1 MGGRHADRLWMAAG
15 FAVIVLMSVAAWFL
29 LISPQ
34 YTEASDLREQTDTS
48 LSQATVLRKRIV
60 ALKKEKANLPK
71 LKAALQTYQDAL
83 PSDAGTSA
91 FLRQLQQSGT
101 DLGVVVGGMTV
112 GSPAESKDSTGVLE
126 LPIQLTVTG
135 EPAALGDF
143 LEQLQGG
150 GQKRAV
156 LISSATWTAAT
167 NADDLSTTSISLQL
181 KAFVAPPVAAGAPDV
196 TTD

>member
-15 FAVIVLMSVAAWFL
+15 FVVIVLMSVAAWFL

-34 YTEASDLREQTDTS
+34 YAEASDLRAQTDTS

-60 ALKKEKANLPK
+60 ALKKEKTNLTK
-71 LKAALQTYQDAL
+71 LKATLQTYQDAL
-83 PSDAGTSA
+83 PADAGTSA

-101 DLGVVVGGMTV
+101 DLGVVVSGLTV
-112 GSPAESKDSTGVLE
+112 GIPANSKEASGVVA

-135 EPAALGDF
+135 KPAALGQF

-156 LISSATWTAAT
+156 LIDSATWTAAP
-167 NADDLSTTSISLQL
+167 DSDKPEGTSISLQL
-181 KAFVAPPVAAGAPDV
+181 KAFVAPPVAAGAPQV
-196 TTD
+196 ITD